1 MPVYADAE
9 PKSGATQRSI
19 HRRYYRPE
27 LDALR
32 FLAFFLVFM
41 CHSMDASWGA
51 LGVPVFFL
59 LSAYLITELLL
70 REREATG
77 TVDIKKFYVRRILR
91 IWPLY
96 FGVLLCGYAISR
108 FSGANVFPTPALLS
122 YLLLSGNWYTALHG
136 SLPWGLSP
144 LWSIGIEEQFY
155 LVWPCLI
162 LFGGRKGIVIAATA
176 LWLICQAVVFTL
188 SYRGAAIN
196 PGIWNNSF
204 NQLQYFAIGALISV
218 ALNRSMP
225 VIKSW
230 LRFLMVAGG
239 LLIFVFADHLLK
251 ITGGVAAASATFPAF
266 LIVGLGATLVLF
278 GFLGCHVSEKLQ
290 PIVFLG
296 KISYG
301 LYVFHHIVLAFTSR
315 LDKVLLSHGIRHL
328 NFLVDVLLTLAVTIL
343 VAMASYKYFESPFL
357 KLKSRFEVVKSRD
370 I

>member
-9 PKSGATQRSI
+9 PKAGTTQQSV

-32 FLAFFLVFM
+32 FLAFFLVFI

-96 FGVLLCGYAISR
+96 FGVLLCGYAISQL
-108 FSGANVFPTPALLS
+108 SGAHVFHTPALLA
-122 YLLLSGNWYTALHG
+122 YIFLSGNWYTALHG

-162 LFGGRKGIVIAATA
+162 LFGGKKGIVIAATT
-176 LWLICQAVVFTL
+176 LWLICQVVVFTL
-188 SYRGAAIN
+188 SYRGASIN

-225 VIKSW
+225 AIRSW
-230 LRFLMVAGG
+230 LRFLMVVGG
-239 LLIFVFADHLLK
+239 LLIFVFADHLLQ
-251 ITGGVAAASATFPAF
+251 ITGKAAAGTTFPAF

-278 GFLGCHVSEKLQ
+278 GFLGCHISEKLQ

-315 LDKVLLSHGIRHL
+315 LDKAFLSHGIRHMSFVV
-328 NFLVDVLLTLAVTIL
+328 NVPLTLALTIV